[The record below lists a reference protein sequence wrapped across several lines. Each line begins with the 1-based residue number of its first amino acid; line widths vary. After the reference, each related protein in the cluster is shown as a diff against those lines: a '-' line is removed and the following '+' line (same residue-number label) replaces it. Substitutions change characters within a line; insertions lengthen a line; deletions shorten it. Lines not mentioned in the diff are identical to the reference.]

1 MSNHFG
7 LMLSFIFLS
16 FFIVL
21 SGEILAY
28 QQTTS
33 KTLSLTTQVA
43 LHIEKNGYDENVVNE
58 FSYISYFDDLTV
70 IKVDDEDL
78 NGYHRYDIIGY
89 KKYNSFSN
97 IYDYFNQ
104 DIVCKMS
111 VYRKEYENG

>member
-33 KTLSLTTQVA
+33 KTLSLTTQIA
-43 LHIEKNGYDENVVNE
+43 LHIEKNGYEESEINNFEYV
-58 FSYISYFDDLTV
+58 SYFDTLTIV
-70 IKVDDEDL
+70 EVNEKEIDGYIKYE
-78 NGYHRYDIIGY
+78 IIGH

-111 VYRKEYENG
+111 VYRKE